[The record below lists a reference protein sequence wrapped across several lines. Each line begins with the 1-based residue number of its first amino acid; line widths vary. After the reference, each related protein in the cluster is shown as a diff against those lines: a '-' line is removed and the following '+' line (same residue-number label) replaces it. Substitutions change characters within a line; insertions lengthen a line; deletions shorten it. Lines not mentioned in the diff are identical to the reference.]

1 MKSNNLF
8 QKTRLSLAF
17 GYCLS
22 MELILAIGGFST
34 YKLVEHIQTQATAQ
48 KLSALSGTIHDAIE
62 PLLEESGSLPLAQ
75 TRLLF
80 PGLCL
85 GETDCKSED
94 NSIATKRHIV
104 GIFQQEGYYVKF
116 IDRAGNPIAR
126 INEPPHERET
136 NNTQALVQVVT
147 SKGNYLQASVQLR
160 TLKGTIWGYAQ
171 VGKSLSDQEQF
182 LQQFRWSIGFG
193 ISSSLFIVSAIG
205 WILAGRSIRPIQQS
219 YDQMEKFTADAA
231 HELQTPL
238 TILQSAVE
246 DSYDVATLEDLT
258 PNLELIHRQTD
269 RLSHLVKDLLLVSR
283 LEQKQITTHWTDICL
298 NDVMRDLVEE
308 FTPIAQRKKLELID
322 EVPIMPQLMIRGD
335 VQQIYQLVSNIISNA
350 IRYTPESGSI
360 KIKLAR
366 GIHAPNL
373 IKISVRDTGIGIT
386 KSDQAK
392 IFDRFY
398 RVNHDRAR
406 SSGGTGLGLAIV
418 KAIVNNHRGR
428 ISIISNVGEG
438 SLFVITLP
446 AFRRN
451 RSW

>member
-1 MKSNNLF
+1 MKSNKLF

-17 GYCLS
+17 WYCLS

-34 YKLVEHIQTQATAQ
+34 YKLVEHIQTQANEQ
-48 KLSALSGTIHDAIE
+48 KLLALSGTIHDAIE
-62 PLLEESGSLPLAQ
+62 PLLEESGSLPLVQ

-85 GETDCKSED
+85 GETGCELED
-94 NSIATKRHIV
+94 HSIATKRHTV
-104 GIFQQEGYYVKF
+104 GIFQREGYYVKF

-126 INEPPHERET
+126 INEPPHEHDT
-136 NNTQALVQVVT
+136 NTTQSLVQVTT
-147 SKGNYLQASVQLR
+147 SKGNYLQASVQLG
-160 TLKGTIWGYAQ
+160 TSKGTIWGYVQ
-171 VGKSLSDQEQF
+171 VGKSLNDQEQF
-182 LQQFRWSIGFG
+182 LQQFQWSILLG
-193 ISSSLFIVSAIG
+193 ISGSFFFVSAIG
-205 WILAGRSIRPIQQS
+205 WILAGRSIQPIQES

-238 TILQSAVE
+238 TIVQSAVE
-246 DSYDVATLEDLT
+246 DSYDVTTLEDLR
-258 PNLELIHRQTD
+258 PNLELIQRQTK

-322 EVPIMPQLMIRGD
+322 EIPIGTQWIIRGD
-335 VQQIYQLVSNIISNA
+335 NQQIYQLVSNLISNA
-350 IRYTPESGSI
+350 IRYTPEGGTI
-360 KIKLAR
+360 QIKLAR
-366 GIHAPNL
+366 GVHASNL
-373 IKISVRDTGIGIT
+373 VKISVQDTGIGIA

-398 RVNHDRAR
+398 RVNSDRAR

-418 KAIVNNHRGR
+418 KAIVKNHRGR
-428 ISIISNVGEG
+428 ISVISKACEG

-446 AFRRN
+446 ALRTYL
-451 RSW
+451 